1 MQKCLTNTERALA
14 MNDFC
19 VLIEL
24 TASDL
29 YEVSGGSR
37 HRSSVDIDVDIDF
50 KVISKP
56 TTTIQNLVD
65 NSVNI
70 GNS

>member
-1 MQKCLTNTERALA
+1 
-14 MNDFC
+14 MNNYC
-19 VLIEL
+19 ELIEL
-24 TASDL
+24 TESDL

-37 HRSSVDIDVDIDF
+37 HKGSSVRVDVDIDF
-50 KVISKP
+50 TVISKP
-56 TTTIQNLVD
+56 KTHIDNYVD

>member
-1 MQKCLTNTERALA
+1 MDHYCE
-14 MNDFC
+14 
-19 VLIEL
+19 LIEL

-37 HRSSVDIDVDIDF
+37 SRHKGSSIDIDIDIDF

-56 TTTIQNLVD
+56 TTTIQNQVD

-70 GNS
+70 G